1 MDCVLVDTK
10 ELFLLLISVD
20 VLMVFWLFK
29 KMSLIF
35 KDVYYSAEI
44 KMTSYLGFVSNYFR
58 EGKNK
63 QKIIR

>member
-20 VLMVFWLFK
+20 VLMVFWLLK

-35 KDVYYSAEI
+35 KDVYYGAEI

-58 EGKNK
+58 KGKNK